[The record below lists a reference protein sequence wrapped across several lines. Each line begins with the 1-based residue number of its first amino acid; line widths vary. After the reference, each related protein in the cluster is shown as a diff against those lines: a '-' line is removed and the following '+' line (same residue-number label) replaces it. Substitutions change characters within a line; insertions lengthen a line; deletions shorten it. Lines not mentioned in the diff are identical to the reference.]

1 MRLKTL
7 SAIAGIVFLGTTIA
21 SCGSDDSKSR
31 TLLVPEKYTT
41 IQQAV
46 DEANFGDLVL
56 ISPGVYHEAI
66 KVDRDGVVIRGLNRN
81 DVIIDGKDDLING
94 FEISSNSVVIENLTV
109 RSFRQNGIIF
119 SGALRERGNDYDPYG
134 SESNSLDGYRVSYVT
149 SYNNGLY
156 GIYAFASKNGQIDNS
171 YASGH
176 PDSGLYVGQC
186 SPCNVVIRSSI
197 AENNAIGYYGT
208 NASTNVW
215 VVESI
220 FKGNR
225 LGITPNSQEAEM
237 LSPQQGATVA
247 ANLVVD
253 NDNRDAPAIPKGFFG
268 GGIVVGGG
276 LSNLVTRNVISGHSW
291 AGIAIMPM
299 SKILP
304 MKNRIIENEVQGNG
318 TDLVFVGA
326 PADTSKNC
334 FSANMFSTSAPKNI
348 EKVLSCDTSSSLKET
363 YVYSQP
369 AELDGPNYRDV
380 TVPPK
385 QSSMP
390 NATKAPLNLP
400 IGEPLYPSVA
410 ELAVPVLKQ

>member
-7 SAIAGIVFLGTTIA
+7 SAIAGMVFFGVAVT
-21 SCGSDDSKSR
+21 SCGTDDSQSR

-41 IQQAV
+41 IQKAV
-46 DEANFGDLVL
+46 DEANPGDLVL
-56 ISPGVYHEAI
+56 IAPGVYHEAI
-66 KVDRDGVVIRGLNRN
+66 KVDRDEVVIRGLNRN

-94 FEISSNSVVIENLTV
+94 FEVSSNSVAIENLTV
-109 RSFRQNGIIF
+109 KSFRQNGIIF

-149 SYNNGLY
+149 SFNNGLY
-156 GIYAFASKNGQIDNS
+156 GIYAFASKNGLIEHS

-186 SPCNVVIRSSI
+186 KPCNVVIRASV

-215 VVESI
+215 VVEST

-225 LGITPNSQEAEM
+225 LGITPNSQDAEM

-247 ANLVVD
+247 ANLVLD
-253 NDNRDAPAIPKGFFG
+253 NDNRNAPAIPKGFFG
-268 GGIVVGGG
+268 GGIVIGGG
-276 LSNLVTRNVISGHSW
+276 LSNFVTRNVVSGHSW

-304 MKNRIIENEVQGNG
+304 MKNRIIENQVQGNE

-326 PADTSKNC
+326 PADALNNC
-334 FSANMFSTSAPKNI
+334 FTANKFSTSAPKNI
-348 EKVLSCDTSSSLKET
+348 EKVLSCHAVASLKET
-363 YVYSQP
+363 YLYSKA

-380 TVPPK
+380 VAPPQ
-385 QSSMP
+385 QSNMP
-390 NATKAPLNLP
+390 NAASAPLNVP

-410 ELAVPVLKQ
+410 ELSVPVLKQ